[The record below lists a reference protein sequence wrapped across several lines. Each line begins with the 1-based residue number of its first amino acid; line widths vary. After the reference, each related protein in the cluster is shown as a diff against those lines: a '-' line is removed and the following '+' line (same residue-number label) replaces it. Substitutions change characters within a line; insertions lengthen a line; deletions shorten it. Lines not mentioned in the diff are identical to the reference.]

1 MSYPT
6 KAEQEQLWKAICAIT
21 YKSDLH
27 TPYAHV
33 LVSERDIVATNGYVA
48 CLVHNMYQPGMLMPL
63 IHADEIMSEPAVAA
77 ERLRSA
83 VRNAMAEFAASDTFV
98 AQILDARMLKMALR
112 PHLAFRDARM
122 YIEGLISAKSSKP
135 VMLLQSIRD
144 TSGEP
149 ITITTIII
157 IQPVRR

>member
-63 IHADEIMSEPAVAA
+63 IHVDEIMSEPAVAA

-98 AQILDARMLKMALR
+98 AQILDARLLKMALR
-112 PHLAFRDARM
+112 PHLAFRDARI
-122 YIEGLISAKSSKP
+122 YIGGSLSARSSNP
-135 VMLLQSIRD
+135 VVLLQSIRD
-144 TSGEP
+144 TPREP
-149 ITITTIII
+149 ITVTTII

>member
-6 KAEQEQLWKAICAIT
+6 KAEQEQLWKAIRAIT

-48 CLVHNMYQPGMLMPL
+48 CLVHNMYQPGLLMPR
-63 IHADEIMSEPAVAA
+63 IHANEIMSEPAVAV
-77 ERLRSA
+77 ERIRSA
-83 VRNAMAEFAASDTFV
+83 IRNAMAEFAASDTFV

-112 PHLAFRDARM
+112 PHLAFRDSRM
-122 YIEGLISAKSSKP
+122 YISAKSSNP
-135 VMLLQSIRD
+135 VVLLQSIRD

-149 ITITTIII
+149 ITITTIN

>member
-48 CLVHNMYQPGMLMPL
+48 CLVHNMYQPGLLMPR
-63 IHADEIMSEPAVAA
+63 IHANEIMSEPAVAA
-77 ERLRSA
+77 ARLRSV
-83 VRNAMAEFAASDTFV
+83 VRNAITEFAAGDTFV
-98 AQILDARMLKMALR
+98 AQILDARLLKMALR
-112 PHLAFRDARM
+112 PHVAFRDARI
-122 YIEGLISAKSSKP
+122 YIGGSLSARLSNP
-135 VMLLQSIRD
+135 VVLLQSIRD

-157 IQPVRR
+157 DR